1 MTAILSLDAALQGFQ
16 PVSLAELDR
25 LNFTDRLD
33 SKSLFAER
41 LLPEFLEQLIPHY
54 NILEQQGKRIFQYE
68 SLYFDTPKLKLFSDH
83 HRGIGHRHK
92 IRYRTYL
99 DTNAT
104 FFEIKTK
111 NNKGRNHKLRVPVT
125 QMLVPLPHNLKT
137 IIREQTQLDPDT
149 LLPTLS
155 VTLNRITLIHR
166 DGSEK
171 ITFDSDIHFNF
182 SGNSKNLEGIA
193 ITEVKQKKFNP
204 ESPFF
209 QIQHSLGIR
218 PASVSKYCLGIS
230 LLDKE
235 RKANRFKAGLL
246 RLEKMMA

>member
-1 MTAILSLDAALQGFQ
+1 MSAIFALDAALHSFQ

-25 LNFTDRLD
+25 FNFSDRLD

-41 LLPEFLEQLIPHY
+41 LLPDFLEQLVPHY
-54 NILEQQGKRIFQYE
+54 HILEQRGKRIFHYE
-68 SLYFDTPKLKLFSDH
+68 SLYFDTPNLKLFTDH
-83 HRGIGHRHK
+83 HRGLGHRHK
-92 IRYRTYL
+92 IRYRTY
-99 DTNAT
+99 TESNAT

-125 QMLVPLPHNLKT
+125 QISVPLPDDLKT
-137 IIREQTQLDPDT
+137 IIREHTQLDPDT
-149 LLPTLS
+149 LSPSLS
-155 VTLNRITLIHR
+155 VALNRITLVHR

-182 SGNSKNLEGIA
+182 SGNSKNLEGIV
-193 ITEVKQKKFNP
+193 ITEVKQTEFNP

-209 QIQHSLGIR
+209 QIRHRLGIR
-218 PASVSKYCLGIS
+218 SATVSKYCLGIS